1 MTSSRAITWSRDER
15 IKSLLLS
22 LQDDTLY
29 AVGPP
34 VRDHPKCEGFVAA
47 EQRFVVG
54 FFEKSHNT
62 PALRKG
68 IIAYDF
74 FHLCSFMSSLKF
86 PLILFFSFVC
96 RVYKVLLAREE
107 VQALGLVV

>member
-1 MTSSRAITWSRDER
+1 MTRSRAITWSRDER

-34 VRDHPKCEGFVAA
+34 VSDHPKCEGFGG
-47 EQRFVVG
+47 RRTSFVVG
-54 FFEKSHNT
+54 FFEKSPNR

-74 FHLCSFMSSLKF
+74 FHLCSFISSLTF